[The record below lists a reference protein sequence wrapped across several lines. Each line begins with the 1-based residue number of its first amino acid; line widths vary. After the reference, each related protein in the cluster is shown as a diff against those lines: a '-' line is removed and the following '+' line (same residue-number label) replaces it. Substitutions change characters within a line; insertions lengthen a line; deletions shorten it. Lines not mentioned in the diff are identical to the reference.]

1 MTGLDQVVLGFTA
14 LVLVVLGALAAAASF
29 GFPAALHWL
38 SAPQGWVEGLLILA
52 VFVLLAAYLV
62 TILLRQKGEPAVVHQ
77 AELGTVRILV
87 TTIKGLVAKRAREV
101 EGVKDA
107 LVTVLLTEP
116 LQLRVELEILPDF
129 NVPRLAEEL
138 QAQVKDYLADTMG
151 IAVSAVEV
159 LVRGIGGSA
168 KPRVS

>member
-1 MTGLDQVVLGFTA
+1 
-14 LVLVVLGALAAAASF
+14 
-29 GFPAALHWL
+29 
-38 SAPQGWVEGLLILA
+38 
-52 VFVLLAAYLV
+52 
-62 TILLRQKGEPAVVHQ
+62 
-77 AELGTVRILV
+77 
-87 TTIKGLVAKRAREV
+87 VAKRAREV

-107 LVTVLLTEP
+107 LVTVLHTEP